1 MNANLNLNWQIY
13 RELNPDLIKANL
25 NNEHQVTTHWTR
37 YGQKENRK
45 SKITDITPNFN
56 WEIYKKQNPKLILRD
71 QTEYELHWIKFGME
85 KCCNK
90 IIENEIIENNAIDD
104 KTIEN
109 EIKIIT
115 ARTDEINEFNAKY
128 GSREHKLRYHNSN
141 KYNENYINRHNET
154 NIITRDLFLDCS
166 IDTDKIILL
175 CCTGRS
181 GSTTL
186 QRIINTIPNSNIC
199 GENGGALNNLLS
211 FYKNIKRGID
221 MNIPGGKNPM
231 RYDELI
237 RKNIKPCW
245 YNSFNYRE
253 LVNNLKHL
261 IIKMFKNSDQ
271 TTLWGCKEIRYLDN
285 TNLIPEFKELFPQ
298 TKIII
303 QIRQNIVAQ
312 SKSGWF
318 AGEESIPY
326 LEKYNAELIKFY
338 QQNKDYVYLSTFEDM
353 FNLDKLAKIF
363 EFIDCTPFYNKNK
376 IDVVLS
382 NKME

>member
-154 NIITRDLFLDCS
+154 NIIIFSIFLYFKLSIINFNQHLS
-166 IDTDKIILL
+166 IDNQY
-175 CCTGRS
+175 C
-181 GSTTL
+181 
-186 QRIINTIPNSNIC
+186 
-199 GENGGALNNLLS
+199 
-211 FYKNIKRGID
+211 
-221 MNIPGGKNPM
+221 
-231 RYDELI
+231 LI
-237 RKNIKPCW
+237 RML
-245 YNSFNYRE
+245 S
-253 LVNNLKHL
+253 L
-261 IIKMFKNSDQ
+261 Q
-271 TTLWGCKEIRYLDN
+271 
-285 TNLIPEFKELFPQ
+285 IPEIGFYF
-298 TKIII
+298 I
-303 QIRQNIVAQ
+303 
-312 SKSGWF
+312 
-318 AGEESIPY
+318 
-326 LEKYNAELIKFY
+326 YN
-338 QQNKDYVYLSTFEDM
+338 VPS
-353 FNLDKLAKIF
+353 
-363 EFIDCTPFYNKNK
+363 P
-376 IDVVLS
+376 
-382 NKME
+382 